1 MVRHEQ
7 YYWRQAIQNTL
18 KRRWPEDIPCSP
30 CHFSRVFAD
39 IYMEY
44 GKIVKMTITQG
55 KVHKYLDMTID
66 YYSPGGYYS
75 WWLNVLEILL
85 VILQD
90 KWRGDHPHLL
100 YTNSSILQKI
110 QPRCPIPTQIFFAI
124 FSTANTSFKEGTSR
138 NPYTSI
144 IPLH

>member
-1 MVRHEQ
+1 MNNIIDDKQFTILWNIDDLKTSRVHP
-7 YYWRQAIQNTL
+7 AIFPESLLTFIWNMGRLWKWPSRKEKCINTS
-18 KRRWPEDIPCSP
+18 RWPL
-30 CHFSRVFAD
+30 
-39 IYMEY
+39 
-44 GKIVKMTITQG
+44 ITTRL
-55 KVHKYLDMTID
+55 V
-66 YYSPGGYYS
+66 SYYS
-75 WWLNVLEILL
+75 WWLNVLERLL

-100 YTNSSILQKI
+100 YTTSSILQKI